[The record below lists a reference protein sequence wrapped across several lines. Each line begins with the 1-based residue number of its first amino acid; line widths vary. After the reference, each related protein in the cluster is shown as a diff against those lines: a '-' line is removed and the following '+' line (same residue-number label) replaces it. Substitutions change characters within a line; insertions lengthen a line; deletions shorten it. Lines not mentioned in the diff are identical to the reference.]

1 MDIVSS
7 TVRTY
12 FQTAGVTLDPPKSI
26 FFNDRLGMLMVR
38 ATLADLDIIE
48 QAVQVLNLVPPQVH
62 VETKM
67 VEIGQDDTK
76 ALGFDWLLGNTLVA
90 NGKVGGQAGTA
101 PSFNGRPSAANP
113 SGVFPGPLPAGA
125 AAGSVVP
132 GTVSPSATDNIL
144 TSGLRN
150 SAPALGTITGIL
162 TDPQFRLVI
171 RALDQRQGVS
181 FIASPNVTTPSG
193 RQAQLKT
200 VEVRSIITA
209 LDASQ
214 TAAGTGNVL
223 TGGGG
228 GGGVGSLILPIP
240 ESFELGP
247 TLDVVPY
254 VSADGYTIQMTLI
267 PTMKEFVGYDLES
280 GTIFAAQIQSVG
292 GGVGGATPPL
302 IQTTP
307 LPIFRLRQ
315 VVTSAI
321 VWDGQTIVLG
331 GLIADQTTKMKDKV
345 PVLGDLPFVGKLF
358 RSESSMTRK
367 KNLVIF
373 VTPTIID
380 PAGNRMHTEEELPFA
395 QTSIPAQKPINQ

>member
-1 MDIVSS
+1 MEIVSS

-26 FFNDRLGMLMVR
+26 IFNDRLGMLMVR
-38 ATLADLDIIE
+38 ATLADLDLIE
-48 QAVQVLNLVPPQVH
+48 QAVQVLNMVPPQVH

-90 NGKVGGQAGTA
+90 NGRVGGQAGTA
-101 PSFNGRPSAANP
+101 PSYNGRPSSANP

-125 AAGSVVP
+125 PAGTIVP
-132 GTVSPSATDNIL
+132 GTVAPAATDNIL

-150 SAPALGTITGIL
+150 SAPALGTLTGIL

-214 TAAGTGNVL
+214 TAGGGGNVL

-280 GTIFAAQIQSVG
+280 GTIFAAQIQSV

-380 PAGNRMHTEEELPFA
+380 PAGNRMHTDEELPFA
-395 QTSIPAQKPINQ
+395 QSSIPAQKPVSQ